1 MKLNKQIQMLNTS
14 KLTGKAKFQRP
25 VDPKR
30 VAKIA
35 KEFDEKK
42 MKPIQVANI
51 KGMGLIIWDGQH
63 TAAAARV
70 ANDNKDLLVPCIVDD
85 LTYEEAA
92 ELVALQ
98 SKNKKNLNSIE
109 QFNASVES
117 DDPDDRNILRVLKQH
132 EIKLSKTCSEHSTN
146 AVGALRQV
154 YAISCPDL
162 DATLTLIEKAWP
174 GDDNRY
180 RSEIINAVGKLRHT
194 YEGKFKDSDMVERV
208 SRKPLKTYI
217 SNAKYGE
224 VGKTIIVK
232 IIEQFIEEYNKN
244 RREKYRLDRQAL
256 VK

>member
-1 MKLNKQIQMLNTS
+1 MLSTS

-35 KEFDEKK
+35 REFDEKK

-63 TAAAARV
+63 TTAAARV

-92 ELVALQ
+92 ELVAKQ
-98 SKNKKNLNSIE
+98 NKNRKNLDSIE

-117 DDPDDRNILRVLKQH
+117 DDPDDKNILRVLKQNN
-132 EIKLSKTCSEHSTN
+132 IKLTKKCSNDSTN
-146 AVGALRQV
+146 AIGALRQI

-162 DATLTLIEKAWP
+162 DCTLKLIKSAWP
-174 GDDNRY
+174 VDDNRY
-180 RSEIINAVGKLRHT
+180 KSEIITAIGKLRHV
-194 YEGKFKDSDMVERV
+194 YEGQFKDSDMADRIG
-208 SRKPLKTYI
+208 RKPLKTYLA
-217 SNAKYGE
+217 NAKYGE
-224 VGKTIIVK
+224 VGKTIVVK
-232 IIEQFIEEYNKN
+232 LIEQFIEDYNHG
-244 RREKYRLDRQAL
+244 RREKSRLDRHAL